1 MLRESGL
8 DNEDDF
14 RYYANAELDS
24 WPKLL
29 ATLSIISNESIDIRE
44 TLEQHNA
51 RNRL

>member
-8 DNEDDF
+8 EEEDF
-14 RYYANAELDS
+14 RYYANSEIDS

-29 ATLSIISNESIDIRE
+29 VTLTIIANESIDIRT

-51 RNRL
+51 RNRV